1 MKFHRPTIIQEKFK
15 KLKLLWSLCT
25 IASRKQMKMKRI
37 TGDTATRKFEE
48 VKEGASSWIIELVE
62 NLKVTDSVLG
72 SISLSGLGCFSIH
85 EQSRKRRGDDLG
97 DDFLTSWKPG
107 KLTAAPGLDLD
118 DSPPRPMAKTGKT
131 FDLSKFDMDLDLDGG
146 FNKLASFNIDL
157 DLPGIDATME
167 KNADTGSKTKERL
180 KFFRIQSMDISPV
193 SRPPARDTD
202 RSDNNVETGS
212 KAKEVSSGLE
222 ASSKFLRI
230 QSMEI
235 SPVSPPPARDKLRV
249 DLSGLD
255 SMNEKNADTGSK
267 TKERPSFKFLR
278 IQSME
283 ISPVSRS
290 PARDKLRI
298 SGLDSDKNPDTGS
311 KTKDHLAP
319 LLDTSYVLIS
329 PVWILGMT
337 RTLTLDPKLKKPSSK
352 FLRIQSSPVSRTPA
366 RDKLRVDLSGL
377 DSRNDKNADTG
388 SKTKDSSPVSRTA
401 AGDKLRVD
409 LSGPDS
415 RNDNNTDAGS
425 TSKDV
430 PADKLDSFEVDHSDA
445 AKEKSNGSKGK
456 DVVRSVDEYSSSPP
470 PARENNPAIYAIN
483 VQEMEWRPEPAPPLA
498 IDAQEMGWRPEAPPP
513 LAIDAQEMEWR
524 PEPAPPLLE
533 KPENEVVDKVDCYTE
548 VLEEMCKMLKQK
560 KEEATDLLVRAIV
573 ANNKLLLLNSPLHD
587 EKISLHFS
595 VSKSLLPF
603 LTTFL
608 FTSSFSGAL

>member
-1 MKFHRPTIIQEKFK
+1 MGK
-15 KLKLLWSLCT
+15 
-25 IASRKQMKMKRI
+25 A
-37 TGDTATRKFEE
+37 A
-48 VKEGASSWIIELVE
+48 
-62 NLKVTDSVLG
+62 G
-72 SISLSGLGCFSIH
+72 SF
-85 EQSRKRRGDDLG
+85 GDDLG

-107 KLTAAPGLDLD
+107 KLGAAPGLDLD

-167 KNADTGSKTKERL
+167 KNADTGSKTKESMEVSPLCRPPAREKL
-180 KFFRIQSMDISPV
+180 RVDLSDKNLDTGSKSMDISPV

-202 RSDNNVETGS
+202 LSDNNAETGS
-212 KAKEVSSGLE
+212 KTKE
-222 ASSKFLRI
+222 
-230 QSMEI
+230 SMEI
-235 SPVSPPPARDKLRV
+235 SPVSRPPARDKLRV
-249 DLSGLD
+249 DLSDLD

-267 TKERPSFKFLR
+267 TKE
-278 IQSME
+278 SME

-311 KTKDHLAP
+311 KTKDSMAVVSPASRPPARHKLRVDISG
-319 LLDTSYVLIS
+319 LDSRNDKNADTGSKTKESMENGPVVS
-329 PVWILGMT
+329 PVSRLPARGKLRADLSGLGSRYDKNADT
-337 RTLTLDPKLKKPSSK
+337 RSK
-352 FLRIQSSPVSRTPA
+352 TKESSPVSRTPA

-401 AGDKLRVD
+401 ARDRLCID
-409 LSGPDS
+409 LSGLDS

-430 PADKLDSFEVDHSDA
+430 PADKLDSFDVDHSDA

-470 PARENNPAIYAIN
+470 PARENNPAIDAIN
-483 VQEMEWRPEPAPPLA
+483 VQEMEWRPEPA
-498 IDAQEMGWRPEAPPP
+498 PP

-548 VLEEMCKMLKQK
+548 VLEEMWKMLKQK

-573 ANNKLLLLNSPLHD
+573 ANNKLLLLNSPVHD

-603 LTTFL
+603 HTTFL

>member
-1 MKFHRPTIIQEKFK
+1 MGK
-15 KLKLLWSLCT
+15 
-25 IASRKQMKMKRI
+25 A
-37 TGDTATRKFEE
+37 A
-48 VKEGASSWIIELVE
+48 
-62 NLKVTDSVLG
+62 G
-72 SISLSGLGCFSIH
+72 SF
-85 EQSRKRRGDDLG
+85 GDDLG

-107 KLTAAPGLDLD
+107 KLGAAPGLDLD

-167 KNADTGSKTKERL
+167 KNADTGSKTKESMEVSPVCRPPARDKL
-180 KFFRIQSMDISPV
+180 RVDLSDKNPDTGSKSMDISPV

-202 RSDNNVETGS
+202 LSDNNAETGS
-212 KAKEVSSGLE
+212 KTKEVSSGLE

-235 SPVSPPPARDKLRV
+235 SPVSRPPARDKLRV

-298 SGLDSDKNPDTGS
+298 SGLDSDKNPDRGS

-319 LLDTSYVLIS
+319 LLDTSYVLIF

-388 SKTKDSSPVSRTA
+388 SKTKDSSSVSRTPARDKLRADLSGLDSRNDKNADTGSKTKDSSPVSRTA
-401 AGDKLRVD
+401 ARDKLRVD
-409 LSGPDS
+409 LSGLDS

-470 PARENNPAIYAIN
+470 PAREKNPAIDAIDAIN

-498 IDAQEMGWRPEAPPP
+498 IDAQEMGWRPEALPP
-513 LAIDAQEMEWR
+513 LAIAAQEMEWR

-573 ANNKLLLLNSPLHD
+573 ANNKLLLLNSPVHD

-603 LTTFL
+603 LTIFL